1 VTAKATQR
9 PVSGATNRDPS
20 KFLPTSVQKSYFMLS
35 RGERDVLNSA
45 LEKYHPGQS
54 EPIFVGGSNLLKSAL
69 RLMTSYRLV
78 IEEIKDGR
86 PVKIYTRWIESVEVR
101 EAETQKVFLT
111 LSPRFKRIWLGSKKR
126 LLEYIAQNPANIG
139 LRSKYA
145 LRLYS
150 WAKRHESVGNKRIS
164 VEQIRKVLGLEPAY
178 DAEGNLVPA
187 TTLALWA
194 NFRQRAL
201 DVAIREINKKTD
213 LNIEL
218 ESVERAQHRFAVLN
232 FVINTQAIPTTSRL
246 NM

>member
-111 LSPRFKRIWLGSKKR
+111 LSPRFK
-126 LLEYIAQNPANIG
+126 
-139 LRSKYA
+139 